1 MTTLALKNEIF
12 GTEQFGYKS
21 SLYVDYKGMTVRI
34 SDHLPQD
41 HNIKNQNEEGSKVF
55 FIFTDCDFSYEEA
68 ESYLEKKIGS
78 FLNYDFVIYEEGD
91 DIEMIKRLIERH
103 S

>member
-1 MTTLALKNEIF
+1 MTTLSLKNEIF

-41 HNIKNQNEEGSKVF
+41 HNLKNNHEEGSKVF
-55 FIFTDCDFSYEEA
+55 FIFTDCDFSHEEA
-68 ESYLEKKIGS
+68 ESYLDQKIGS
-78 FLNYDFVIYEEGD
+78 FLDYDFLVYEEGD
-91 DIEMIKRLIERH
+91 DVEMIKRLIDRH